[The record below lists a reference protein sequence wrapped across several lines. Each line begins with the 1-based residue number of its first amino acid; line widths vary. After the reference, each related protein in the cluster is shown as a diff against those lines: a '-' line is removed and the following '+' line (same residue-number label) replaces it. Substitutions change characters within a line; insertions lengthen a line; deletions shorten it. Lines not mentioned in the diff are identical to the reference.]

1 MAFQESKHLS
11 NLYAVAD
18 ASLIE
23 REVGKLLRV
32 LDINDQSVARTLAEE
47 PVRANSLE
55 KIRAWN
61 RRIVANSARDETG
74 KAACRFWAAQTIA
87 NLVLTATALDPS
99 KKYPTEL
106 TLAMERGAEGLY
118 SVGKDQFSK
127 LVDLINEIV
136 IWAKSKE
143 IGTLVVVESPL
154 GNTVPTQLLKSI
166 CTIHSIPIEVRVWS
180 APRNDRR
187 VQGRTVADAASEFC
201 ADLPEIAT
209 VILLDDAI
217 TGSRFIKLFD
227 ALRGALGE
235 RSLVPAAMVF
245 DRDRLTNFDRLKR
258 RVDQCAAELDFRHGL
273 TYFPA
278 IPTFRIDAGAP
289 VRWES
294 PVIWGE
300 SDLIAGKRKVNL
312 VFTLINHLFDIAAD
326 LIEDESEYRRHLEE
340 SWREDSSG
348 QVNAAAPGLLKD
360 TLKDLCERLNLNDFF
375 KNLDKQAGVE
385 FKDDYEGRVKCM
397 DDNDVLDRWQWVR
410 EHFIAIASKSLNATE
425 AWFLWRA
432 CTDSFAATGHT
443 HRPRPARD
451 HDFAPYTLPYN
462 PTIAAFNQRLLT
474 LLIEHSEANFP
485 HWKDGACRDRP

>member
-1 MAFQESKHLS
+1 MAFQDSKHLS
-11 NLYAVAD
+11 DLYAIAD

-23 REVGKLLRV
+23 REVGKLLRI
-32 LDINDQSVARTLAEE
+32 LEINDQSVARALAEE

-55 KIRAWN
+55 KIRVWN
-61 RRIVANSARDETG
+61 RRILANSARDETG

-99 KKYPTEL
+99 KKYPAEL

-127 LVDLINEIV
+127 LVHLINEIV
-136 IWAKSKE
+136 MWAKSKE
-143 IGTLVVVESPL
+143 IAALFVVESPL

-166 CTIHSIPIEVRVWS
+166 CAAHSIPLEVRVWS

-187 VQGRTVADAASEFC
+187 VQGRTVADAAREFC
-201 ADLPEIAT
+201 DDLPETAT

-227 ALRGALGE
+227 ALREALGE

-258 RVDQCAAELDFRHGL
+258 RVDQCAAELNFQHGL
-273 TYFPA
+273 TDFPA
-278 IPTFRIDAGAP
+278 IPTFRIDAGEL

-312 VFTLINHLFDIAAD
+312 IFTLINHLFGIAAD
-326 LIEDESEYRRHLEE
+326 LIEDESEYRCHLEE

-348 QVNAAAPGLLKD
+348 QIYAPVPGLLKD
-360 TLKDLCERLNLNDFF
+360 TLKDLCNRLNLIVFF
-375 KNLDKQAGVE
+375 KNLDKQARAE

-397 DDNDVLDRWQWVR
+397 DEKDVHDRWQRVR
-410 EHFIAIASKSLNATE
+410 ELFINIASKSLNATE

-462 PTIAAFNQRLLT
+462 SAIAAFNQRLLT

-485 HWKDGACRDRP
+485 HLNHGASSDRS